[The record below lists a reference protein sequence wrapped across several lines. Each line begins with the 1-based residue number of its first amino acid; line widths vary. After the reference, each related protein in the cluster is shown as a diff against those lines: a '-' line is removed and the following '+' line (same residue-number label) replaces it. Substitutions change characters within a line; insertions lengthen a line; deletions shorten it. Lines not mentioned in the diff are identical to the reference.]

1 MFAMR
6 TCKEIDALQLR
17 SMLQG
22 MERDIA
28 LIDVRTAAEVA
39 QCAIPGARHIPLALL
54 QFSMEQLTEDKPL
67 VFYCRSGSRSAQA
80 CALVTGLGRR
90 NVFKLRGGI
99 IRWGPNA
106 APNAPPLQRPS

>member
-1 MFAMR
+1 MR

-17 SMLQG
+17 SMLQE

-39 QCAIPGARHIPLALL
+39 QGAIPGARHIPLALL

-67 VFYCRSGSRSAQA
+67 VFYCRSGSRSSQA
-80 CALVTGLGRR
+80 CAFMTGLGRK
-90 NVFKLRGGI
+90 NVFNLRGGI
-99 IRWGPNA
+99 IGWAQTGHPI
-106 APNAPPLQRPS
+106 APMLN